1 MEGPCEKKVKDIM
14 IPIYDYP
21 TVSGEATLKDAV
33 KILMSSYT
41 LQQNKPR
48 TGRQCIFVVEDNELV
63 GTFGIPELLV
73 AIEPQYLKGT
83 VFGGT
88 KACNIWAIPVFWEG
102 LLTERCR
109 EVAGRMVREFMK
121 PVDLFV
127 DVNDTLL
134 KAAYYMAKHKADA
147 VAVRNNER
155 LAGMVRS
162 IDIFQE
168 ISSLVVCGDTGAA
181 GKTSMWPWL
190 DKIAPDGYAGSP
202 ERKYGQA

>member
-1 MEGPCEKKVKDIM
+1 MESPCEKKVKDIM

-33 KILMSSYT
+33 KILMSSSN
-41 LQQNKPR
+41 LQKNKPR

-73 AIEPQYLKGT
+73 AIEPQHLKGT

-88 KACNIWAIPVFWEG
+88 KACNTWATPVFWEG
-102 LLTERCR
+102 LFTERCR
-109 EVAGRMVREFMK
+109 EVAGRLVREFMK

-127 DVNDTLL
+127 NVNDTLL
-134 KAAYYMAKHKADA
+134 KAAYYMTKHKADT
-147 VAVRNNER
+147 VAVKNNGR

-162 IDIFQE
+162 IDIFRE
-168 ISSLVVCGDTGAA
+168 ISTLVMNGDAGAA
-181 GKTSMWPWL
+181 GKTSTWPWL
-190 DKIAPDGYAGSP
+190 DKMAPDGYAGSP
-202 ERKYGQA
+202 EHKYSQA